1 MLGLVIDEELG
12 VVDCFGQRS
21 VLVPKLCKVQP
32 GGGEDKPRVPDGM
45 IAVRVTCIE
54 WSTGRYARLGSG
66 EEPTGHRVGIIVSS
80 RKEAVHKGG
89 HGSDGSVLTR
99 CIVDVVPS
107 FCRFACSIHPSRNQ
121 LSLTREEGEE
131 YSGGHGEEVKVATL
145 GQRVGRQP
153 VRELLRSFTRKGGSP
168 GRGRTL
174 NGELAALT

>member
-54 WSTGRYARLGSG
+54 WSTGRCARLGSG

-107 FCRFACSIHPSRNQ
+107 EGKVCRKQGNVLRFACTVHLSHHQ
-121 LSLTREEGEE
+121 LSLAREEGEE
-131 YSGGHGEEVKVATL
+131 YFGGRGERVEVTTL

-153 VRELLRSFTRKGGSP
+153 VRAQR
-168 GRGRTL
+168 
-174 NGELAALT
+174 